1 MGGRGPRNTRFEAAL
16 VLCLATPCLS
26 AQYGAQVLTVFSA
39 VDQSQQPYA
48 IAAPRSFEPGR
59 TYPLVIS
66 LHSEDSDHR
75 LNLAQIQ
82 RAAPRGWIVACPLA
96 RGAMGYQGI
105 AEQDVYDVLE
115 DVKRRF
121 PVDDDRVYL
130 TGISMGGGGALWL
143 AMTRPDVWAGVAALC
158 ADTIPGSEE
167 LAGNL
172 LDLPVRLFHGESD
185 PVVPVAQSRLWQ
197 KRLLDVGV
205 PVAYFEY
212 PMTRHNVWDIAYR
225 GAVEDWF
232 ATLRRNADPERVRFA
247 TRCYRSN
254 AAYWVRI
261 DGLTPG
267 VLAAIDARRM
277 AKGEVRVETSNVD
290 GFSILGE
297 APGTVNIDGALLH
310 VKPAPIVSFTRTAN
324 GWRAG
329 LDQPVGKRPGAEGPM
344 VAAVSARH
352 VYVYGTLG
360 AHTAEELDA
369 RRKVA
374 QDAAAWSTTRA
385 RLSLKLAV
393 KRDTEVTPEDLE
405 TSNLVL
411 FGTAWSNAVI
421 ARFSSALPLE
431 LRPDAADYG
440 LLFIAPVGKHYA
452 LVNSGLSWWTGADDS
467 AAAGYA
473 LAPWQYR
480 RLAALGDFLLFRGSP
495 DHVVTEGRFDRNW
508 KVPADAA
515 AKMTATGTVTIH

>member
-1 MGGRGPRNTRFEAAL
+1 MPGRGPRNTGLAAIA
-16 VLCLATPCLS
+16 VCLAAPCLW
-26 AQYGAQVLTVFSA
+26 AQNGARVLTVFSA
-39 VDQSQQPYA
+39 ADQSQQPYA

-59 TYPLVIS
+59 TYPLVVS

-82 RAAPRGWIVACPLA
+82 GAAARGWIVACPLA
-96 RGAMGYQGI
+96 RGAMGYRGI
-105 AEQDVYDVLE
+105 AEQDVYDVLD

-121 PVDDDRVYL
+121 PVDEDRVYL

-158 ADTIPGSEE
+158 ADAVPGSEE

-172 LDLPVRLFHGESD
+172 LDLPVRLFHGDSD

-197 KRLLDVGV
+197 RWLLDAGV
-205 PVAYFEY
+205 PAAYFEY
-212 PMTRHNVWDIAYR
+212 PLVRHNVWDIAYR

-232 ATLRRNADPERVRFA
+232 ATLRRNTDPERVRFW
-247 TRCYRSN
+247 TRSYRYS

-267 VLAAIDARRM
+267 VLAAIDARRVG
-277 AKGEVRVETSNVD
+277 KNEVLVETRNVD

-297 APGTVNIDGALLH
+297 TAGAVIIDGAALR
-310 VKPAPIVSFTRTAN
+310 VKPAATESFTKTGN

-329 LDQPVGKRPGAEGPM
+329 LYQPVGKRPGAEGPM

-352 VYVYGTLG
+352 LYVYGSLG
-360 AHTAEELDA
+360 TPTAVELDA

-374 QDAAAWSTTRA
+374 EDAAAWSTTRA
-385 RLSLKLAV
+385 RLALKLAV

-421 ARFSSALPLE
+421 ARLESALPLE

-452 LVNSGLSWWTGADDS
+452 LVNSGLAWWTGADDS

-495 DHVVTEGRFDRNW
+495 EHVVAEGRFDRNW

-515 AKMTATGTVTIH
+515 AKMTATGTIIIH